1 MPIPESHVLKPTD
14 PALDEV
20 KWAEFV
26 LSDASIVYESNG
38 KPASLLSAYEDTA
51 LRVQG
56 RLETPPRHYSHYR
69 TFGMQDVTESIVW
82 KQDALLTMWQFS
94 KNLINLLRL

>member
-1 MPIPESHVLKPTD
+1 MPIPESDVLKPTN

-51 LRVQG
+51 LKVQG
-56 RLETPPRHYSHYR
+56 RLKTPPRDYSHYR
-69 TFGMQDVTESIVW
+69 TFCA
-82 KQDALLTMWQFS
+82 QDAAEG
-94 KNLINLLRL
+94 II